1 MKKTAFVAILAATAL
16 SALGCSSACKDL
28 SAKKADCSKAGPG
41 QAGCEAAVD
50 AAVNAGNADA
60 CKAALDGLN
69 QTLK

>member
-1 MKKTAFVAILAATAL
+1 MKFKTVAAAMFALFALTA
-16 SALGCSSACKDL
+16 GCSSACKDL
-28 SAKKADCSKAGPG
+28 TAKKADCGKAGPG
-41 QAGCEAAVD
+41 KAGCEAAID